1 MKTFLKT
8 ILILAIIGGCVYGI
22 YFWAT
27 KHKRQVEEYR
37 CYIYQNELEH
47 AYKLAFSD
55 GNIYDF
61 AQLYYSNLTAV
72 YDANGMDVLTDF
84 LSRCSGA
91 IGIELQDA
99 LHTKESDMRKNAAC
113 GNKVTGPLNDS
124 LLTLVNYLVSKGEVE
139 KARCILPYFWTE
151 YGTNFWALKVLE
163 YHSPQYIKA
172 LKMCGYSGPDDPGL
186 SNR

>member
-1 MKTFLKT
+1 MKTFFNT
-8 ILILAIIGGCVYGI
+8 ILILAIVGGCVYGI
-22 YFWAT
+22 YYGAT
-27 KHKRQVEEYR
+27 KHKRQIEEYR
-37 CYIYQNELEH
+37 YYIYQNELEH

-72 YDANGMDVLTDF
+72 YDANGMEVLTDF

-99 LHTKESDMRKNAAC
+99 LHKKNDMRKNATC
-113 GNKVTGPLNDS
+113 GNKVSGPLNDS
-124 LLTLVNYLVSKGEVE
+124 LLTLISYLVSKGEAE
-139 KARCILPYFWTE
+139 NARCILPYFWNE
-151 YGTNFWALKVLE
+151 YGTNFWQTKVLE
-163 YHSPQYIKA
+163 YHSSQYIKA
-172 LKMCGYSGPDDPGL
+172 LKLCGYSGPDDPRL